1 METDSYRTLPSEA
14 EEESQR
20 PVSTLPI
27 RNGNS
32 INGRSSSSSSHRGK
46 YLTYK
51 EWKQT
56 HRYRLCLSYHPC
68 KYLTYKE
75 WKHCFKYP

>member
-27 RNGNS
+27 RNGNIALNIRRHQS
-32 INGRSSSSSSHRGK
+32 FHLVVSTLPIRNGNHHPFTISS
-46 YLTYK
+46 
-51 EWKQT
+51 E
-56 HRYRLCLSYHPC
+56 
-68 KYLTYKE
+68 
-75 WKHCFKYP
+75 